1 LQIRFPF
8 PVLFGAVVAIVA
20 APIAH
25 AQRSSGPVYG
35 ALGGFS
41 VPIGD
46 LGDSYSVGF
55 NAGAFVEGRP
65 TGFPLDL
72 RGDAQYVRVS
82 GKNNRDALNV
92 FQVTGNGVFNFP
104 SSTGKKSPV
113 YAIGGIGFYRTSG
126 GGDSQTDFGFNLGGG
141 FNFSQA
147 AAYKPFVDAR
157 IHFVDESEYIGFS
170 IGFRF

>member
-1 LQIRFPF
+1 LLTRFSLPTI
-8 PVLFGAVVAIVA
+8 LTAIVA
-20 APIAH
+20 LAMAPAAH
-25 AQRSSGPVYG
+25 AQRKSGPVYG

-46 LGDSYSVGF
+46 LGDGYSVGF

-92 FQVTGNGVFNFP
+92 IQVTGNGVFNFP

-113 YAIGGIGFYRTSG
+113 YAIGGIGFYRTDG
-126 GGDSQTDFGFNLGGG
+126 GRDSQTDFGFNFGGG
-141 FNFSQA
+141 YNFSPS

-157 IHFVDESEYIGFS
+157 IHFVDDSEYIGFS